1 MADPS
6 KVGRPWNGDELD
18 AIVADYFAM
27 LAAEL
32 ARRPYVKKTHA
43 SALMEKIGRTHKS
56 VEFKHQNISAALDEL
71 GLPWIP
77 GYIPKRNYQKAI
89 VDAIDRFLSAHAA
102 ILDYVPERAESAA
115 LFVDPP
121 VAQAPPVIKSMQRLV
136 AKFDPVAR
144 DHRNRALGAAGEEFV
159 FRIERRRLIDNGRE
173 DLARNVRWTAAEEG
187 DGAGYDVRSFTPNGD
202 ERLIEVKTT
211 NGPART
217 PFFLTRNE
225 IEVAAER
232 PADWRIYRV
241 HCFANDPRI
250 FTIAPPLDA
259 TLALS
264 PATWRAAPR

>member
-1 MADPS
+1 MADPA
-6 KVGRPWNGDELD
+6 KTGKPWQDEELD

-27 LAAEL
+27 LADEL
-32 ARRPYVKKTHA
+32 ARRPYVKKAHA
-43 SALMEKIGRTHKS
+43 TALMETIGRTHKS

-89 VDAIDRFLSAHAA
+89 VGAIDRFLSANPA
-102 ILDYVPERAESAA
+102 LLNYVPADLNAA
-115 LFVDPP
+115 AQFVDPP
-121 VAQAPPVIKSMQRLV
+121 VAKANAVIKPMQRLI

-144 DHRNRALGAAGEEFV
+144 DHHNRALGAAGEEFV
-159 FRIERRRLIDNGRE
+159 FRIERQRLIANGRD
-173 DLARNVRWTAAEEG
+173 DLAPKVRWTAAEVG
-187 DGAGYDVRSFTPNGD
+187 DGAGYDVQSFTTAGAD
-202 ERLIEVKTT
+202 RLIEVKTT

-225 IEVAAER
+225 MEVAAER
-232 PADWRIYRV
+232 PADWRLYRV
-241 HCFANDPRI
+241 HRFANDPHI

-259 TLALS
+259 ALSLS